1 MMSQMTRLQK
11 ITIKLLLEPDP
22 RVPMYHALDHVLQE
36 LPLSIRHL
44 CVTLAAVPK
53 LQWQLCTETYG
64 ASHQENGLLDRR
76 LSCFDKAR
84 WMRDLM
90 RLSKLQ
96 ILEWSDQWGCMPR
109 PQFSSTSSRAEYHRF
124 PILKAALDC
133 LHLAKIIW
141 WWSSSEFISW
151 YADRESLCN
160 TVSDLAN
167 RMQVIILLE
176 LRMLLRIAEPN
187 LWRCEFVPLPDYI
200 SCGRLL
206 EGELHAMKLFS
217 GNTSSMHEV
226 VPEPLTLFLQR
237 ARPQHYDVCVW
248 QYWNRANGIIN
259 EEPLG
264 EAVRMIKDAV
274 QQILDDPRDFSFTI
288 RMMSPALPH
297 KTAPHSPLMHVET
310 QISRPW
316 TEEKQTSMMVF
327 LAAIKSRED
336 YFELS
341 HTNDPPRSDV
351 DFRYSEWYMIAND
364 LDPLMTTYRPSL
376 TLTSKIQDPI
386 VEFDEWMACE
396 EDLRKSRREAL
407 GRKE

>member
-1 MMSQMTRLQK
+1 
-11 ITIKLLLEPDP
+11 
-22 RVPMYHALDHVLQE
+22 
-36 LPLSIRHL
+36 
-44 CVTLAAVPK
+44 
-53 LQWQLCTETYG
+53 
-64 ASHQENGLLDRR
+64 
-76 LSCFDKAR
+76 
-84 WMRDLM
+84 
-90 RLSKLQ
+90 
-96 ILEWSDQWGCMPR
+96 
-109 PQFSSTSSRAEYHRF
+109 
-124 PILKAALDC
+124 
-133 LHLAKIIW
+133 
-141 WWSSSEFISW
+141 
-151 YADRESLCN
+151 
-160 TVSDLAN
+160 
-167 RMQVIILLE
+167 
-176 LRMLLRIAEPN
+176 
-187 LWRCEFVPLPDYI
+187 
-200 SCGRLL
+200 
-206 EGELHAMKLFS
+206 MKLFS

-297 KTAPHSPLMHVET
+297 KTAPHSPLMHLET